1 MKKRWNSR
9 RFKHRK
15 NHGWHFFKLYF
26 IDSIYNSKE
35 CWLFWQRNTASK
47 TVLKMKVKLHL
58 LAKENLLKTLG
69 WFQSESYSIIVVEWE
84 FKICKKLVEFQAKK
98 NFDSSAFENCTKL
111 KKNIHFPQT
120 FIWKSCSMNTAIQEY
135 IVPENMKVVQQ
146 STFKN
151 CQNFS
156 RKRFNVL

>member
-26 IDSIYNSKE
+26 IDSFYNSKE

-98 NFDSSAFENCTKL
+98 ILTHQHL
-111 KKNIHFPQT
+111 KTAQNWKKT
-120 FIWKSCSMNTAIQEY
+120 FISPKLSFEKVALWTQLSKST
-135 IVPENMKVVQQ
+135 
-146 STFKN
+146 
-151 CQNFS
+151 
-156 RKRFNVL
+156 